1 MEIQKFVKVKINST
15 TGTDRQALKK
25 HAPAV
30 IWFTGLSGAGK
41 STIATKLERML
52 IDAGM
57 HTYLLD
63 GDDLRTG
70 LNRDLGFNDI
80 DRSEN
85 IRRVAEVARLMSDAG
100 LLVLVALIS
109 PFATDREAARRII
122 AESEFVEVFVDTPL
136 SVCKSRD
143 PKGLYRRAIA
153 GELSQFTGITSPYE
167 PPTFPEI
174 RLDTTAMSATDSAL
188 TVFEYINLRNLLG
201 QA

>member
-1 MEIQKFVKVKINST
+1 M
-15 TGTDRQALKK
+15 
-25 HAPAV
+25 

-143 PKGLYRRAIA
+143 PKDYTV
-153 GELSQFTGITSPYE
+153 EQSQES
-167 PPTFPEI
+167 
-174 RLDTTAMSATDSAL
+174 
-188 TVFEYINLRNLLG
+188 
-201 QA
+201 